1 MQKKC
6 RRCGDTF
13 TVRTHED
20 YCPECEKVM
29 TPPGAGVSKELTCEG
44 CGATFIHKKE
54 KAQGRWP
61 KYCPE
66 CLPKYSKVPKKKKE
80 VDVTLAN
87 MAAKRKEKATA
98 YLQDIKMIAIRIQ
111 SLRQDI
117 RKLQYDIIT
126 LSAIDYSKDRVSGG
140 STPAGLEGD
149 VARLIDT
156 VDTKKREIAK
166 LIAKREEARAL
177 IEKIE
182 CIPGRII
189 LSQEY
194 INGAFPK
201 KVQAMIYYE
210 KSSYFNLKNKA
221 LNELGELLS

>member
-44 CGATFIHKKE
+44 CGTTFIHTKE

-87 MAAKRKEKATA
+87 MVANTLEEPEVKVVELKEDVINHPSHYTRGKIEVIDFIEDQQLP
-98 YLQDIKMIAIRIQ
+98 YHLGNVIKYI
-111 SLRQDI
+111 
-117 RKLQYDIIT
+117 
-126 LSAIDYSKDRVSGG
+126 
-140 STPAGLEGD
+140 
-149 VARLIDT
+149 
-156 VDTKKREIAK
+156 
-166 LIAKREEARAL
+166 ARAGYKGDKL
-177 IEKIE
+177 ED
-182 CIPGRII
+182 
-189 LSQEY
+189 L
-194 INGAFPK
+194 K
-201 KVQAMIYYE
+201 KSTLV
-210 KSSYFNLKNKA
+210 F
-221 LNELGELLS
+221 G